1 MAPSYDRVHQLADQD
16 TTASNVRRLPSP
28 SPLDQIWHRPP
39 HTKPPHRGRG
49 LRLAGHRREDDLYD
63 LVKGRRPN
71 QISFAYDVVDAG
83 PVKSAGDE
91 PVNELRALKLY
102 EVSLVPVGA
111 NQDTSVV
118 AVKSVPRSAATQTL
132 ALRLAIL
139 TANT

>member
-1 MAPSYDRVHQLADQD
+1 M
-16 TTASNVRRLPSP
+16 
-28 SPLDQIWHRPP
+28 
-39 HTKPPHRGRG
+39 
-49 LRLAGHRREDDLYD
+49 YD